1 LPYAAGSFTLE
12 FNGKMKELAGVRV
25 LIVEDDDDSREMY
38 ATYLTHLGM
47 AVDTAANGLQCL
59 ERAAK
64 VRPEIIVMDVSM
76 PVMSGD
82 EAVVRLRQVKETK
95 DVPVVA
101 LTGYG
106 HLAPTD
112 RSRFDVFCRKPL
124 LPEDLA
130 AVLLSTLFGTP
141 RSSK

>member
-1 LPYAAGSFTLE
+1 MKQLE
-12 FNGKMKELAGVRV
+12 GVRV

-38 ATYLTHLGM
+38 ATYLRHLGM
-47 AVDTAANGLQCL
+47 VVFTAANGIQAL
-59 ERAAK
+59 ECAAR
-64 VRPEIIVMDVSM
+64 VAPEIIVMDVSM

-82 EAVVRLRQVKETK
+82 EAVVRLRQQKELK
-95 DVPVVA
+95 CVPIIAV
-101 LTGYG
+101 TGYG

-130 AVLLSTLFGTP
+130 AILVSTMTGAAGKT
-141 RSSK
+141 